1 MLKIFN
7 QSESFKITLKIFT
20 VHWLC
25 LIVQTLKPCDDILTN
40 FSGFFWRQFMTETG
54 AEPEA
59 WRYLAVCVPVVVFF
73 GPFGSFLSSHFH
85 RKVLAMFI
93 YVLDTL
99 ALVSFYHKA
108 FKQYRD
114 RGKTRQK
121 QGLARLGNPR
131 FGFLSWKSF

>member
-1 MLKIFN
+1 
-7 QSESFKITLKIFT
+7 
-20 VHWLC
+20 
-25 LIVQTLKPCDDILTN
+25 
-40 FSGFFWRQFMTETG
+40 MTETG

-99 ALVSFYHKA
+99 ALVSLITKLLSNLGIEV
-108 FKQYRD
+108 R
-114 RGKTRQK
+114 
-121 QGLARLGNPR
+121 LAKN
-131 FGFLSWKSF
+131 KV